1 MQHLNNSTLIEI
13 CSENKWLLKGRLSV
27 NADHKIQLYDPTASF
42 VEFEIEAAISL
53 IVASCYSDVLKTD
66 LWQNKIFTSYFWNLI
81 S

>member
-1 MQHLNNSTLIEI
+1 M
-13 CSENKWLLKGRLSV
+13 

-66 LWQNKIFTSYFWNLI
+66 L
-81 S
+81 